1 MESLFV
7 AVWKWSKR
15 AVSSILKPAGKRP
28 RILRWVLYSAVIVLL
43 CVVGFV
49 GMVWMGVFGSVP
61 NRGELSSIN
70 NQVATEVYSADSVLL
85 GRYYLQERSPVRADQ
100 IPEGLRNALVSTEDA
115 RFFRHRG
122 IDVRSL
128 LRVLV
133 KTLALQDQS
142 AGGGSTITQQLAKN
156 LYPRRSYTLL
166 SMPINKVKEMIIAHR
181 LETIYTKDEILALY
195 LNTIPF
201 GDNVFGI
208 KTAAERFY
216 SKSVRDLTPDESA
229 VLIGMLKA
237 TYRYNPRVY
246 PERATQRRNVVL
258 AQMEKYGY
266 LSHEET
272 TILQKKALVLNYQ
285 RLSHNA
291 GLAPYF
297 RSHIKAEL
305 LAWCRQNQRADGANY
320 NLYTDG
326 LKVYTTIDS
335 RLQRFAEE
343 AVRSQMTIIQQ
354 RFSKQLDKN
363 ILAAVGKSHV
373 PALAAYKAM
382 KKDGLTEQQIMT
394 ELRKKGP
401 RHVFDWKGAKE
412 EMISTYDSLLHH
424 LSFLQAG
431 LLAMDPHN
439 GAVRAWVGGI
449 DHEFFQFDHVKISTK
464 RQVGSTFKPIV
475 YAAAIEHG
483 VSPCDY
489 VSARQTS
496 YTNMEDWT
504 PENTEKDSYEQKY
517 SMEGGLA
524 GSVNT
529 VSVKLLEQAG
539 ISNTIRVAERMG
551 IRSDLPRVPSL
562 ALGTASISVM
572 EMVNAYA
579 AIANHGMHIAPMY
592 ITAITDGKGNVLER
606 FTSTDE
612 PVTALS
618 KETSAMML
626 HMLKRVVNE
635 GTAAS
640 LRTKFGLTNDIAG
653 KTGTTQSNTDGWF
666 IAITPRL
673 VVGCWVGADD
683 PRLHFKSTAL
693 GQGAATALPVI
704 GRFLQQMNGDPSFG
718 SISRARFE
726 SLTPAQL
733 KKLDCELSKSD
744 RNFID
749 RLFNRKKGIRQTEYE
764 EGGRQQDDRRQQL
777 KKEERQEAKDAK
789 QQARKERREKREKR
803 KRNREGSQ

>member
-15 AVSSILKPAGKRP
+15 TVSSILKHAGKRP
-28 RILRWVLYSAVIVLL
+28 RIFRWVLYGAAIVLL
-43 CVVGFV
+43 FVVGFV

-61 NRGELSSIN
+61 DRGELSSIN

-115 RFFRHRG
+115 RFYQHRG

-156 LYPRRSYTLL
+156 LYPRRPYTLL
-166 SMPINKVKEMIIAHR
+166 SMPINKVREMIIAHR

-266 LSHEET
+266 LSHDET
-272 TILQKKALVLNYQ
+272 ALLQKKALVLNYQ

-297 RSHIKAEL
+297 RSYIKAEL

-354 RFSKQLDKN
+354 RFSKQLDKK

-373 PALAAYKAM
+373 PTLAAYKAM

-579 AIANHGMHIAPMY
+579 AFANRGMHVSPMY

-606 FTSTDE
+606 FTSTEE

-749 RLFNRKKGIRQTEYE
+749 RLFNRKKGVRQTEYE
-764 EGGRQQDDRRQQL
+764 EGDRQQDDRRQQL
-777 KKEERQEAKDAK
+777 KKEERQEAKEAK